1 VSAILDKLLKG
12 QKVEWL
18 PLNEIVLPTKNI
30 KWKDVDSIYQYID
43 LTSVDRKTNAIIETS
58 LIDKENAPSRAQKIV
73 EHNDIIFATTRPTQ
87 MRIAVITEELHE
99 QIASTGYCILRA
111 DIKIVLPKW
120 IYYNLSSVSFENYL
134 EENESGSAYP
144 AISDTKLKEFKIPIP
159 PLDVQAEI
167 VRILDAF
174 TAITAELTQELAKEK
189 ILREKQYQYYRD
201 KLLSFSKAGIAT
213 DSNRQ
218 QQTALCEGLANNVK
232 QNHQIIWKSLGEVV
246 KMQAGK
252 NIKASQIHPSQTD
265 ENLYPCFGG
274 NGIRGYVNNLSHQGE
289 YVIIGRQGALC
300 GNVQRVKGNFYATE
314 HAVVV
319 TVSDLIDVDWAYHML
334 SLMNLNQYASKSA
347 QPGLAVGKLEQLEI
361 PVPSLSEQKRV
372 AKILD
377 KLDTITHSITQ
388 GLPKEI
394 TLRQRQYEYY
404 REQLIDF
411 PKN

>member
-1 VSAILDKLLKG
+1 MSAILDKLLKG
-12 QKVEWL
+12 RDIEWFQLGQVAEYSKSRISYDKVDEEIYVGVDNLL
-18 PLNEIVLPTKNI
+18 PNQAGKTNSNYLPKSGTLIEYIPNDILIGNIRPYLKKIWHSDRSGGTNGDVLVI
-30 KWKDVDSIYQYID
+30 RSIYNELNPRYLYQVLSDNSFFNYNVQN
-43 LTSVDRKTNAIIETS
+43 SKGAKMPRG
-58 LIDKENAPSRAQKIV
+58 DKEA
-73 EHNDIIFATTRPTQ
+73 
-87 MRIAVITEELHE
+87 
-99 QIASTGYCILRA
+99 IL
-111 DIKIVLPKW
+111 K
-120 IYYNLSSVSFENYL
+120 YL
-134 EENESGSAYP
+134 
-144 AISDTKLKEFKIPIP
+144 IPIP

-174 TAITAELTQELAKEK
+174 TALTAELTAELNM
-189 ILREKQYQYYRD
+189 REKQYQYYRD
-201 KLLSFSKAGIAT
+201 KLLTFS
-213 DSNRQ
+213 DN
-218 QQTALCEGLANNVK
+218 E
-232 QNHQIIWKSLGEVV
+232 IIWKSLGEVV

-265 ENLYPCFGG
+265 KNLYPCFGG

-334 SLMNLNQYASKSA
+334 SFMNLNQYASKSA
-347 QPGLAVGKLEQLEI
+347 QPGLAVGKLELLEI

>member
-1 VSAILDKLLKG
+1 MSAILDKLLKG

-120 IYYNLSSVSFENYL
+120 IYYNLSSVPFKNYL

-159 PLDVQAEI
+159 PLDAQAEI

-201 KLLSFSKAGIAT
+201 KLLTFS
-213 DSNRQ
+213 DN
-218 QQTALCEGLANNVK
+218 E
-232 QNHQIIWKSLGEVV
+232 IIWKSLGEVV

-334 SLMNLNQYASKSA
+334 SFMNLNQYASKSA

-361 PVPSLSEQKRV
+361 PVPNLSEQKRV

-377 KLDTITHSITQ
+377 KLDTITHSITE

-404 REQLIDF
+404 REQLLDF

>member
-1 VSAILDKLLKG
+1 MSAILDKLLKG
-12 QKVEWL
+12 QKVEWKTL
-18 PLNEIVLPTKNI
+18 GDVSVLYGGLTGKNKADFENGNAKYVSYKNI
-30 KWKDVDSIYQYID
+30 FANLAVDLQNLGTVKANDNEKQHFIKHGDILFTGSSETQAEAGISSVVTEHPIEKIYLNSFSFGLRFNDDVELMPEFTKFLFRGD
-43 LTSVDRKTNAIIETS
+43 L
-58 LIDKENAPSRAQKIV
+58 
-73 EHNDIIFATTRPTQ
+73 
-87 MRIAVITEELHE
+87 MRT
-99 QIASTGYCILRA
+99 QIARTASGVTRFNISKERFK
-111 DIKIVLPKW
+111 KIQV
-120 IYYNLSSVSFENYL
+120 
-134 EENESGSAYP
+134 
-144 AISDTKLKEFKIPIP
+144 PIP

-174 TAITAELTQELAKEK
+174 TAVTAELTAELNM
-189 ILREKQYQYYRD
+189 REKQYQYYRD
-201 KLLSFSKAGIAT
+201 KLLTFS
-213 DSNRQ
+213 DN
-218 QQTALCEGLANNVK
+218 E
-232 QNHQIIWKSLGEVV
+232 IIWKSLGEVV

-334 SLMNLNQYASKSA
+334 SFMNLNQYASKSA

-394 TLRQRQYEYY
+394 TLRKQQYEYY
-404 REQLIDF
+404 REQLLDF
-411 PKN
+411 PRN

>member
-1 VSAILDKLLKG
+1 MSAILNKLLRG

-18 PLNEIVLPTKNI
+18 PINEIVLPTKNI

-120 IYYNLSSVSFENYL
+120 IYYNLSSVSFKNYL

-159 PLDVQAEI
+159 PFDVQAEI

-174 TAITAELTQELAKEK
+174 TAVTAELTAELNM
-189 ILREKQYQYYRD
+189 REKQYQYYRD
-201 KLLSFSKAGIAT
+201 KLLTFS
-213 DSNRQ
+213 DN
-218 QQTALCEGLANNVK
+218 E
-232 QNHQIIWKSLGEVV
+232 IIWKSLGEVV

-334 SLMNLNQYASKSA
+334 SFMNLNQYASKSA

-394 TLRQRQYEYY
+394 ALREQQYEYY
-404 REQLIDF
+404 REQLLDF

>member
-1 VSAILDKLLKG
+1 MSAILDKLLKG

-18 PLNEIVLPTKNI
+18 PLGEACEIADNLRKPVKSSLRVAGNIPYYGANNIQDYVEGYTHNGEYVLIAEDGSANLENY
-30 KWKDVDSIYQYID
+30 SIQWA
-43 LTSVDRKTNAIIETS
+43 TGKFWANNHVHVVKG
-58 LIDKENAPSRAQKIV
+58 KENLDSRFLYHFLRFMNFIPYLTGGDRAKLTKAKMV
-73 EHNDIIFATTRPTQ
+73 EIP
-87 MRIAVITEELHE
+87 
-99 QIASTGYCILRA
+99 
-111 DIKIVLPKW
+111 
-120 IYYNLSSVSFENYL
+120 
-134 EENESGSAYP
+134 
-144 AISDTKLKEFKIPIP
+144 IPIP

-174 TAITAELTQELAKEK
+174 TAVTAELTAELNM
-189 ILREKQYQYYRD
+189 REKQYQYYRN

-218 QQTALCEGLANNVK
+218 QQTALCKGLTNNVK

-334 SLMNLNQYASKSA
+334 SFMNLNQYASKSA

-361 PVPSLSEQKRV
+361 PVPNLSEQKRV

-377 KLDTITHSITQ
+377 KLDTITHSITE

-394 TLRQRQYEYY
+394 TLRKQQYEYY

-411 PKN
+411 SKN